1 MNIVCIAKELK
12 NRLFKIKKKN
22 AYQQH
27 KGKINV
33 LDVVSENTLLPVL
46 TVT

>member
-12 NRLFKIKKKN
+12 NRLSKIKKKN
-22 AYQQH
+22 AYHQH
-27 KGKINV
+27 KGKINI
-33 LDVVSENTLLPVL
+33 LDVGSENILLPVL

>member
-12 NRLFKIKKKN
+12 NRLFKVKKKN
-22 AYQQH
+22 AYH

-33 LDVVSENTLLPVL
+33 LDVGFGNTLLPVL
-46 TVT
+46 TIS